1 MTFSDFLLDAFF
13 QSLILAD
20 IGLAISLILR
30 RQKTTVA
37 FFASKIVFSSSLGI
51 STFVFVTVLGLGVR
65 YPALMR
71 PLSTP
76 LSFLFLWE
84 GIPVVTRATT
94 VVALALLLFAP
105 VVFYFWKLAQAK
117 DAEQE
122 LREDFRLKARDA
134 NRYAARNAQKLK
146 ALKSELSRYEDAY
159 AFIVGSHEVS
169 EQVRQEFIKIVRH
182 GGRGLGKSSKGQT
195 NNIK

>member
-1 MTFSDFLLDAFF
+1 M
-13 QSLILAD
+13 
-20 IGLAISLILR
+20 
-30 RQKTTVA
+30 
-37 FFASKIVFSSSLGI
+37 
-51 STFVFVTVLGLGVR
+51 
-65 YPALMR
+65 
-71 PLSTP
+71 
-76 LSFLFLWE
+76 
-84 GIPVVTRATT
+84 TRATT

-122 LREDFRLKARDA
+122 LREDFRLKAKDA

-195 NNIK
+195 NNTK